1 MVKLAFI
8 HASVSEDNITVL
20 FLSFEL
26 EDITLVDIIF
36 SNSVN
41 GDCDIQ
47 RIRPMMVACFQSLR
61 HRSMG
66 GYDSIL

>member
-1 MVKLAFI
+1 MEKLAFI
-8 HASVSEDNITVL
+8 HTSVSEDNITVL

-26 EDITLVDIIF
+26 EDITLADIIF

-41 GDCDIQ
+41 GDCYIQ
-47 RIRPMMVACFQSLR
+47 RVRPMMIACFQSFR

-66 GYDSIL
+66 GHDSIL